1 MVRQLHRSS
10 FIRQRV
16 VMVEPQPMR
25 AGDRVHRHQQLL
37 RVGFLSHLRSVR
49 ATMSQKSSVPV
60 VGNAVPNPI
69 RLRRLVFDGFR
80 PTRSEPVIPAI
91 ECRRLDPE
99 HLQRSPAGRCD
110 CSTRP
115 MISSFSDAGSLMFGL
130 PHHRS
135 CLWNGAPLLS
145 AGDIVSVDNRFGG
158 NRSCKSRFSGLIWA
172 RTAAA
177 SSGWMPVEPLC
188 CGDASVVRELS
199 SLRQN

>member
-1 MVRQLHRSS
+1 MLIENNLKDGGDQLHRSS

-16 VMVEPQPMR
+16 VMMEPQPTR

-49 ATMSQKSSVPV
+49 AMMSQKSSVPV

-99 HLQRSPAGRCD
+99 HLQRSPGRQMRLLDEADDLKLLRCGEPHVW
-110 CSTRP
+110 SP
-115 MISSFSDAGSLMFGL
+115 PSPIMLMEW
-130 PHHRS
+130 R
-135 CLWNGAPLLS
+135 APPQRRRH
-145 AGDIVSVDNRFGG
+145 SV
-158 NRSCKSRFSGLIWA
+158 
-172 RTAAA
+172 
-177 SSGWMPVEPLC
+177 
-188 CGDASVVRELS
+188 CGQPIRRE
-199 SLRQN
+199 